1 MAPPALQIRVPNVN
15 SPKFFES
22 SCSSPTTPVSY
33 NHFHL
38 DDTQPRQQPQAA
50 PQKVPPKAL
59 TTADK
64 VGYVLN
70 NTYYLAKVLG
80 SGACGTV
87 YYAKS
92 LVDGREVAI
101 KTMLKPAPG
110 FNMGIPIPPTTQTTN
125 THNSSKSSQNRRES
139 SNNVAFRQRNIEAVP
154 ICFSRPELE
163 RFQYIQLKT
172 GSEQVVKDMY
182 ANKALFTEVS
192 LHSSVH
198 NHPNIVKIIE
208 VLDSYGYL
216 FVVLEYCSLGDLFT
230 AITERNWYVGNDEY
244 VKIMFTQLLNAVGYC
259 HNNGVYHC
267 DLKPENVMVINN
279 GRELKIADFGLASKT
294 PICTVFGRGSSYYMA
309 PETIPENQIYRQVSK
324 PGERDLTESSKDNK
338 VLQMQIKADL
348 EHRKR
353 YHNQRRAKRPLQSK
367 GYPRS
372 ASDVWALGVILLNL
386 IFGRNP
392 WKKASLVEDP
402 AYRDYSSNPE
412 TLRAVLPVSHELNL
426 IMAQIFHPNPYRRIK
441 IPALKILINKCD
453 RLTNPTAEFPWF
465 KTLKH
470 KERKKPTKETSSVDA
485 GTANTTD
492 KTAVSPEAV
501 VQPAI
506 QVHHIQQT
514 SAVPKICHVPQ
525 VHKVQEPRETL
536 AKPKVIRAQI
546 PNKIMIPAVVQH
558 PKPSSKTFQ
567 NTLKTDRDGKPHSK
581 NENPQIEHCDPVVK
595 LSSDVPA
602 QTTSLFNSA
611 PNDKN
616 DNGYVYD
623 SARAVSETESNSSG
637 SHYSERTVA
646 GQQKSSTPT
655 TPMTESIEGNTET
668 SEEKFGNCL
677 NNNQVS
683 GSVSESPLS
692 AFEAGY
698 VNYGKATANVGKGE
712 NSHFPGDQGEFEQKL
727 SNHKES
733 NQQDNQAVFNDC
745 LASQTFDDSYKST
758 KNPFFDTVCQTSK
771 ANNFANHSEANVNS
785 VFSSSHFVK
794 VNNISP
800 EKIYNIPN
808 LSNAT
813 TNTTEVNRCN
823 NDTNKMNTFMQSS
836 NRIDIVVSSCDATS
850 LNSQQNSSQKSA
862 NGTLSNSKPHASN
875 SNSLIFSSPAHINSL
890 TSIHKN
896 NHCISTDSIKKDS
909 KLSVSPKQ
917 YTLEIS
923 NSGRKRK
930 VYDESTN
937 SRDSNPSQNRI
948 EFSVPSET
956 NCLDDVDMI
965 SMSSNSTQLENQN
978 GQHVTL
984 QLPGSQ
990 TPFSNCGVSR
1000 TSNPSSALTDF
1011 IQNAVASNGGSA
1023 AANAAMATAAAAT
1036 AFHQK
1041 MEQLYNNIN
1050 FDTMSRR
1057 ESRNS
1062 NVSNFGNNHGSSSSG
1077 SSFDSM
1083 SSLNSTNSINSMV
1096 SNMNAAPLVGSN
1108 GVLYSNNG
1116 IGQTTMH
1123 REQGANGANN
1133 GHQFC
1138 GVSGLMNYSF
1148 YHGAGAHG
1156 AAYIQPTNEL
1166 NSNTPAPNGIYQGH
1180 NVYGYGSF
1188 KRFRSKSFSSA

>member
-1 MAPPALQIRVPNVN
+1 MVPPALQIRVPNVN
-15 SPKFFES
+15 SPKIFES

-33 NHFHL
+33 NHFNL
-38 DDTQPRQQPQAA
+38 DDTQPKQQPQAA
-50 PQKVPPKAL
+50 PQKVPPKAP

-64 VGYVLN
+64 VGCVLN

-110 FNMGIPIPPTTQTTN
+110 FNMGIPISPTTQTTN
-125 THNSSKSSQNRRES
+125 THNSSKSYQNRWES

-172 GSEQVVKDMY
+172 GSEQVVKDIY

-208 VLDSYGYL
+208 VLDSYDYL

-244 VKIMFTQLLNAVGYC
+244 VKLMFTQLLNAVDYC

-324 PGERDLTESSKDNK
+324 PGERDLTESGKDNK

-353 YHNQRRAKRPLQSK
+353 YHNQRRTKRPLQSK

-441 IPALKILINKCD
+441 IPELKILINKCD

-470 KERKKPTKETSSVDA
+470 KERKKHTKETSSVDA
-485 GTANTTD
+485 GTGNTTD
-492 KTAVSPEAV
+492 KTVDAPAAVI
-501 VQPAI
+501 QPAV
-506 QVHHIQQT
+506 QVRHIQQT

-525 VHKVQEPRETL
+525 VHKAQEPREIL

-546 PNKIMIPAVVQH
+546 PNKIMVPAVVQH

-567 NTLKTDRDGKPHSK
+567 TALKTDRDSKPHSE
-581 NENPQIEHCDPVVK
+581 NHNPQIEHCDPVVK
-595 LSSDVPA
+595 PSSDIPA
-602 QTTSLFNSA
+602 QTTSLFNFA
-611 PNDKN
+611 PNDKKV
-616 DNGYVYD
+616 GEYVYD
-623 SARAVSETESNSSG
+623 SVRAVSETESNSSG

-655 TPMTESIEGNTET
+655 TPMTESIEGNTES
-668 SEEKFGNCL
+668 SEKKFGNCL
-677 NNNQVS
+677 NNQGS
-683 GSVSESPLS
+683 GSVSECSLS
-692 AFEAGY
+692 AFEAED

-712 NSHFPGDQGEFEQKL
+712 SRHYPGDQSEFEKL
-727 SNHKES
+727 SNKES
-733 NQQDNQAVFNDC
+733 NQQENQTVFNDC
-745 LASQTFDDSYKST
+745 LASQNLDHNIYKT
-758 KNPFFDTVCQTSK
+758 AKNPFSDTVCETVETNNV
-771 ANNFANHSEANVNS
+771 ANNSDDVNS
-785 VFSSSHFVK
+785 VFGLSHFVK

-800 EKIYNIPN
+800 DKIYNIPN
-808 LSNAT
+808 LNNT
-813 TNTTEVNRCN
+813 TSNTTEVNRYN
-823 NDTNKMNTFMQSS
+823 NGAKKTNTFMQSPS
-836 NRIDIVVSSCDATS
+836 QIDIVVSSCDTTS
-850 LNSQQNSSQKSA
+850 PNPLQNASQKST
-862 NGTLSNSKPHASN
+862 NRTSNSKPHVSN
-875 SNSLIFSSPAHINSL
+875 TNLIFSNPAHINSL
-890 TSIHKN
+890 ISIHKN
-896 NHCISTDSIKKDS
+896 NHCMSADSIKKDS
-909 KLSVSPKQ
+909 KLSVSPHQ

-948 EFSVPSET
+948 ESSILSET

-965 SMSSNSTQLENQN
+965 SISSNSTQLENQN

-990 TPFSNCGVSR
+990 TPFSNYGISR

-1011 IQNAVASNGGSA
+1011 IQNMVASNGGSA

-1062 NVSNFGNNHGSSSSG
+1062 NISNFGNNHGSSSSG

-1096 SNMNAAPLVGSN
+1096 SNMNAAPLVSSN
-1108 GVLYSNNG
+1108 GVLCSNNG

-1123 REQGANGANN
+1123 REQGVNGANN

-1188 KRFRSKSFSSA
+1188 KRFRSKSFSSV